1 MILLIII
8 IALGVMLGMGGHR
21 RLNVQHRDQARQQ
34 AKEDFEHKARIFVL
48 GVCGLMIAIAW
59 LSS

>member
-21 RLNVQHRDQARQQ
+21 RLNVQHRDQVRQQ

-48 GVCGLMIAIAW
+48 GVFGLMIAIAW